1 MIDEI
6 LEKVEKYLNRA
17 EVLSDLLPLIDLSDK
32 ILQRALEVE
41 EIEEWAK
48 QYVIDML
55 GDMAKKIL
63 AIREKLSE

>member
-17 EVLSDLLPLIDLSDK
+17 EGLSDLLPLIDLSDK